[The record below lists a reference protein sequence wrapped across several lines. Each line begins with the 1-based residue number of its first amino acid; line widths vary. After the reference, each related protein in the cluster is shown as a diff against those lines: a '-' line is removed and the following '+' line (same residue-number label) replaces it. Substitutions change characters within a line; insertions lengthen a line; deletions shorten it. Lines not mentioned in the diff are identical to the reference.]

1 LEQCN
6 AHRKQKPIVKIYHM
20 LLICSYPFISC
31 IFVAP
36 MNDFLTP
43 NGGFCSFKPLP
54 TSLEAGGT
62 SGSFSNSLLDPEAL
76 DYDDAAGLFV
86 GR

>member
-1 LEQCN
+1 
-6 AHRKQKPIVKIYHM
+6 
-20 LLICSYPFISC
+20 
-31 IFVAP
+31 